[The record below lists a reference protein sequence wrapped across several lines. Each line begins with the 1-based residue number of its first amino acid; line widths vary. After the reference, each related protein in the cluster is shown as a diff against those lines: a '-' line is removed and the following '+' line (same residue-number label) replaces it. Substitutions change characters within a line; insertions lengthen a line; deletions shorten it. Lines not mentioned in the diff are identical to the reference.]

1 MVSAIPSRSILTILE
16 PGQKIKYMGLLDA
29 IITIGDGLGPI
40 IGSVLYQL
48 VGFVYMFLI
57 IGILILIYFPL
68 MVLTMSHNID
78 SDQETES
85 IVISRENISSDSKIS
100 IFRLFSNKMIF
111 L

>member
-16 PGQKIKYMGLLDA
+16 PDQKIKYMGLLDA

-57 IGILILIYFPL
+57 IGILILIFFPL
-68 MVLTMSHNID
+68 MMLTMPHNID
-78 SDQETES
+78 SNKETEILVS
-85 IVISRENISSDSKIS
+85 SRENISSNSEIS
-100 IFRLFSNKMIF
+100 IFRLFNNKMIF